1 MFRHLLLPTDGSA
14 AAGLALSDA
23 LQFARD
29 AGARVT
35 ILHVVPEFH
44 VFTYKTDMLE
54 DTRAEFLRDSE
65 AHATR
70 LLEQAAAQARTAGVP
85 CETRM
90 ARSDQPHEAIT
101 AAKSYFAGPL
111 VLFEARHQIKNREL
125 FNLCIPIL
133 SGPPAW
139 LPQLEALMK
148 GNSQSN
154 PKSAAA
160 ALTTKT
166 VSR

>member
-14 AAGLALSDA
+14 AAGRALSDA

-101 AAKSYFAGPL
+101 AAAREGGCDLIAMATHGLGGLRGMLIGSVTQKVLSTSLIPVL
-111 VLFEARHQIKNREL
+111 VYRTE
-125 FNLCIPIL
+125 
-133 SGPPAW
+133 
-139 LPQLEALMK
+139 
-148 GNSQSN
+148 
-154 PKSAAA
+154 
-160 ALTTKT
+160 
-166 VSR
+166 